1 MTSREV
7 AVFGSDFTSTEILS
21 RSKAQHLVRGHLS
34 GTHLCIS
41 SHESFVTN
49 ESWIAALPKDGPW
62 VFGVDFP
69 LGQPRAFCESLG
81 IETYDELIA
90 RASSLSPAEWKAAVK
105 GFRGPN
111 GKRRVGRL
119 VDGKA
124 LAGQAMNVDN
134 PPVGMMFHRGA
145 PLLYRAGF
153 SMAPVRL
160 NSSEQIVIEAY
171 PALVAAKAMPS
182 RNPMKAVSYKGG
194 KSAQW
199 MAKQACRQIILD
211 RLPQVCPDHYGLSI
225 QIAAGVHQAALTDSH
240 GDILDSVLA
249 AIQAAWAATQPGLG
263 IPVDADP
270 LEGWICDPILITA

>member
-34 GTHLCIS
+34 RTHLSIS

-90 RASSLSPAEWKAAVK
+90 SASSLSPAEWKAAVK

-111 GKRRVGRL
+111 GKRRIGRL

-124 LAGQAMNVDN
+124 RAGHAMNVDN

-145 PLLYRAGF
+145 PLLHCAGF
-153 SMAPVRL
+153 SMPPVRSNL
-160 NSSEQIVIEAY
+160 SDQVVVEAY
-171 PALVAAKAMPS
+171 PALVAAKAAPS
-182 RNPMKAVSYKGG
+182 RNAFKAVSYKGG
-194 KSAQW
+194 KSAQRA
-199 MAKQACRQIILD
+199 AKQACRQAILD
-211 RLPQVCPDHYGLSI
+211 RLPQVCPDHYGLNI
-225 QIAAGVHQAALTDSH
+225 QIAAEVHQAALTDSH

-249 AIQAAWAATQPGLG
+249 VIQAAWAATQPGLG